1 MSDSDS
7 SESEKE
13 PNSPPNSEPDFP
25 GADRVAAASLLAD
38 RLELHPSPLPS
49 PYSESQDLSQMSNFS
64 AWGPVPRATE
74 MGLKADEEARGEKR
88 FIDVDGSVDGG
99 VAKAVDDKQSFTYV
113 GKYPSS
119 EKDESVIFNDA
130 TYSAAT
136 YSAASSSAASSSAA
150 SSSGSFGT
158 GLSNITLSEFNSEVS
173 IGGQTPP
180 HFEHAYEEEIDSNI
194 NDLLTGG
201 GGLRGDGGRFTEA
214 YESAMSGVD
223 DKLLEI
229 LGIIKNC
236 GKVGVKRVFLSAKIA
251 GKNLYRILAF
261 ATASK
266 LNLLIVLGT
275 CGALYKNCPYAAYIF
290 DFLISK
296 TLPILNFLGDV
307 TGFNDAI
314 LNLFNAFKTALGI
327 DDLIALLAS
336 IKEAIPTAEELNG
349 LIADA
354 VKEAADAAKDAA
366 AGVAG
371 MTAANKARELIID
384 EVMRRWGQGQVAQ
397 VPGLAERLLNVAV
410 SGVANGMG
418 QTGVRSLIGHVLN
431 AANPGFAALQN
442 GGGKKRRRRTM
453 RHKKRSQTKRR
464 VKHGMRR
471 QTKKM
476 QNKRTKTRSK
486 Q

>member
-74 MGLKADEEARGEKR
+74 MGAARADPPETRGQKR
-88 FIDVDGSVDGG
+88 VGESGDDTGD

-130 TYSAAT
+130 TYSAASS
-136 YSAASSSAASSSAA
+136 SAASSSAASSSAA
-150 SSSGSFGT
+150 SSSGSFGS
-158 GLSNITLSEFNSEVS
+158 GLSNITVSDFNSEVS
-173 IGGQTPP
+173 SRGQIPP
-180 HFEHAYEEEIDSNI
+180 HFENAEEEEIDSNI
-194 NDLLTGG
+194 NDLLRGG
-201 GGLRGDGGRFTEA
+201 GGLRGDGGRFAGA

-236 GKVGVKRVFLSAKIA
+236 GKVGVTRVFLSAKIA
-251 GKNLYRILAF
+251 GENLYKILAF

-442 GGGKKRRRRTM
+442 GGGKKRRRTM

-464 VKHGMRR
+464 VKHGKRR
-471 QTKKM
+471 QTKKR

>member
-1 MSDSDS
+1 MSDS
-7 SESEKE
+7 ESDAE
-13 PNSPPNSEPDFP
+13 PNSVPLSELEFP
-25 GADRVAAASLLAD
+25 GAERVAAANFLAS
-38 RLELHPSPLPS
+38 RLNPPPSPFAS

-74 MGLKADEEARGEKR
+74 MGAARADPPETRGQKR
-88 FIDVDGSVDGG
+88 VGESGDDTGD

-130 TYSAAT
+130 TYSAA
-136 YSAASSSAASSSAA
+136 SSSAASSSAA
-150 SSSGSFGT
+150 SSSGSFGS
-158 GLSNITLSEFNSEVS
+158 GLSNITLSDFNSEVS
-173 IGGQTPP
+173 SRGQIPP

-194 NDLLTGG
+194 NDLLTDG
-201 GGLRGDGGRFTEA
+201 GGLRVDGGRFTEA
-214 YESAMSGVD
+214 YESATSGVD

-236 GKVGVKRVFLSAKIA
+236 GKVGVTRVFLSAKIA
-251 GKNLYRILAF
+251 GENLYKILAF

-464 VKHGMRR
+464 VKQGMRR
-471 QTKKM
+471 QTKKR

>member
-1 MSDSDS
+1 M
-7 SESEKE
+7 
-13 PNSPPNSEPDFP
+13 
-25 GADRVAAASLLAD
+25 
-38 RLELHPSPLPS
+38 
-49 PYSESQDLSQMSNFS
+49 
-64 AWGPVPRATE
+64 
-74 MGLKADEEARGEKR
+74 
-88 FIDVDGSVDGG
+88 
-99 VAKAVDDKQSFTYV
+99 
-113 GKYPSS
+113 
-119 EKDESVIFNDA
+119 
-130 TYSAAT
+130 
-136 YSAASSSAASSSAA
+136 
-150 SSSGSFGT
+150 
-158 GLSNITLSEFNSEVS
+158 
-173 IGGQTPP
+173 
-180 HFEHAYEEEIDSNI
+180 
-194 NDLLTGG
+194 
-201 GGLRGDGGRFTEA
+201 
-214 YESAMSGVD
+214 
-223 DKLLEI
+223 
-229 LGIIKNC
+229 
-236 GKVGVKRVFLSAKIA
+236 
-251 GKNLYRILAF
+251 
-261 ATASK
+261 
-266 LNLLIVLGT
+266 
-275 CGALYKNCPYAAYIF
+275 
-290 DFLISK
+290 
-296 TLPILNFLGDV
+296 
-307 TGFNDAI
+307 
-314 LNLFNAFKTALGI
+314 
-327 DDLIALLAS
+327 IALLAS

>member
-1 MSDSDS
+1 MSD

-13 PNSPPNSEPDFP
+13 PNSVPLSELEFP
-25 GADRVAAASLLAD
+25 GAERVAAARLLASK
-38 RLELHPSPLPS
+38 LKPPPSPFAS

-64 AWGPVPRATE
+64 AWGPVPRATD
-74 MGLKADEEARGEKR
+74 MRDAGKLDEEARGQKR
-88 FIDVDGSVDGG
+88 SGVDGDDTGD
-99 VAKAVDDKQSFTYV
+99 VAKAVKQTPFTYV

-119 EKDESVIFNDA
+119 EKDESVIFND
-130 TYSAAT
+130 TT
-136 YSAASSSAASSSAA
+136 YSAASSSAASSSGA

-158 GLSNITLSEFNSEVS
+158 GLSNITLSDFNSEVS
-173 IGGQTPP
+173 SREQIPP
-180 HFEHAYEEEIDSNI
+180 HFEDADEEEINSNI
-194 NDLLTGG
+194 NDLL
-201 GGLRGDGGRFTEA
+201 RDDGGRFARA
-214 YESAMSGVD
+214 YESARSRVD
-223 DKLLEI
+223 DNLLEI
-229 LGIIKNC
+229 LEIIKNC
-236 GKVGVKRVFLSAKIA
+236 GKVGVSGVFHSAVIA
-251 GKNLYRILAF
+251 GKNLYKILAF

-266 LNLLIVLGT
+266 LNLLIVLGI
-275 CGALYKNCPYAAYIF
+275 CGALYKNCPYAAYVF

-314 LNLFNAFKTALGI
+314 LNLFNAFKTAVGI

-336 IKEAIPTAEELNG
+336 IKEAIPTAEELND
-349 LIADA
+349 LIAGA
-354 VKEAADAAKDAA
+354 VKDAKDAAKDAA
-366 AGVAG
+366 KGVAG
-371 MTAANKARELIID
+371 MTAANKARDLIID
-384 EVMRRWGQGQVAQ
+384 EVMRRWGEGQVTQ

-464 VKHGMRR
+464 VKHGKRR
-471 QTKKM
+471 QTKKR